1 MLQGLNARKTMMF
14 DLSISA
20 RAGREF
26 VPYLSKKIRAAR
38 GVMKTPLVEL
48 SVALVGDKTMSD
60 LHLRFM
66 SIPGPTDVLTFPLDV
81 DERGRAT
88 SGEIVICVP
97 EARRR
102 ARAHGSEPARELLL
116 YAVHGMLHLYGWDD
130 QTPAEFKAMHRE
142 EDKILTR
149 IGVGAVYA
157 STGTV

>member
-1 MLQGLNARKTMMF
+1 
-14 DLSISA
+14 
-20 RAGREF
+20 
-26 VPYLSKKIRAAR
+26 
-38 GVMKTPLVEL
+38 MKTPLVEL

-102 ARAHGSEPARELLL
+102 AKAHGSEPARELLL
-116 YAVHGMLHLYGWDD
+116 YAVHGMLHLDGWDD